1 MTNSGCSG
9 GKPLRRR
16 LFGRG
21 LLVVIAM
28 WITPVV
34 AEKQLEQKTIL
45 IKGNQELPRTLYI
58 APWKRIG
65 TPLGGRVLDGDLTED
80 YEPLERDLFQIGLEL
95 RRQGYST
102 DTSSLLH
109 TATEPAE
116 D

>member
-1 MTNSGCSG
+1 M
-9 GKPLRRR
+9 RRG

-28 WITPVV
+28 WIIPTV
-34 AEKQLEQKTIL
+34 AEEQLEQKAIL

-65 TPLGGRVLDGDLTED
+65 RPLDGRAFDGDLAEN
-80 YEPLERDLFQIGLEL
+80 YEPLERDLFQNGLEL
-95 RRQGYST
+95 RRQGYIT
-102 DTSSLLH
+102 DTSPLLH
-109 TATEPAE
+109 TTTEPAE

>member
-1 MTNSGCSG
+1 M
-9 GKPLRRR
+9 RRG

-28 WITPVV
+28 WITPTV
-34 AEKQLEQKTIL
+34 AEEQLEQKAIL

-65 TPLGGRVLDGDLTED
+65 RPLGGRALDGDLTED
-80 YEPLERDLFQIGLEL
+80 YEPLEPDLFQVGLEL
-95 RRQGYST
+95 RRQGYIT
-102 DTSSLLH
+102 DTLPLQH
-109 TATEPAE
+109 TTSDPAE